1 MKKVL
6 ILLVALVLIVMSG
19 GLFTACGEEGPAEPV
34 VLKMASAAHFQYAD
48 PEQAFADAFNARCGP
63 DYTIEY
69 YPGEQMVSF
78 PELLDAVRTGVADMA
93 AITPSANSADEPKL
107 GANELPFL
115 FNNIDAEIYACDRLE
130 DLYGELLE
138 EQFNQKLLCFH
149 NYTAVELLSTKPVTT
164 LEDWDGLMLQAISP
178 TTAAVI
184 EALGGAPVTGQA
196 YTESYGLLE
205 KGTVEGVITAP
216 AAMNIFL
223 LTEVASDMSA
233 AYMVAALH
241 GFSINLDVWDSL
253 PGRIQD
259 ILLEE
264 AQIASDA
271 IDDLCKSEWERDFET
286 IEAAGVE
293 IHYITQAEID
303 RWKAACQSYIDE
315 QLAIFGDF
323 GEEIMDIAEEANEK
337 YPR

>member
-1 MKKVL
+1 MKKTL

-19 GLFTACGEEGPAEPV
+19 GLFTACEEEGPAEPV
-34 VLKMASAAHFQYAD
+34 VLKMASAALFQYAE
-48 PEQAFADAFNARCGP
+48 PEQAFVDAFNARRGP
-63 DYTIEY
+63 DYTIAY
-69 YPGEQMVSF
+69 YPAEQMLSF
-78 PELLDAVRTGVADMA
+78 PELLDGVRTGAADMA

-115 FNNIDAEIYACDRLE
+115 FNNIDAEIYACPSLE
-130 DLYGELLE
+130 ELYSELLE
-138 EQFNQKLLCFH
+138 EQFNQKLLCLH
-149 NYTAVELLSTKPVTT
+149 NYTAVELISTEPVTT
-164 LEDWDGLMLQAISP
+164 LEDWDGLMVQAISP

-184 EALGGAPVTGQA
+184 AALGGSPVTGQS
-196 YTESYGLLE
+196 YTESYSLLE

-241 GFSINLDVWDSL
+241 GFSINLDVWNSL
-253 PGRIQD
+253 PGDVQD
-259 ILLEE
+259 IMLEE
-264 AQIASDA
+264 ARIASDA
-271 IDDLCKSEWERDFET
+271 IDALCKSEWTNDFAVL
-286 IEAAGVE
+286 EAAGVE

-303 RWKAACQSYIDE
+303 RWKDACQSYIDA
-315 QLAIFGDF
+315 QLAVFGDF
-323 GEEIMDIAEEANEK
+323 GDEILDIANEANAQ